1 MVQIQVVSF
10 SEVGSNT
17 ARVQE
22 DEVVGVLSATHRN
35 REGLLATGVS
45 TNQSII
51 EGECIIVVTRKL
63 HAGHHPKNNWVING

>member
-22 DEVVGVLSATHRN
+22 EEVVGVLLVIRRN
-35 REGLLATGVS
+35 SHKLLGTCVS

-63 HAGHHPKNNWVING
+63 HAGHHPKNN